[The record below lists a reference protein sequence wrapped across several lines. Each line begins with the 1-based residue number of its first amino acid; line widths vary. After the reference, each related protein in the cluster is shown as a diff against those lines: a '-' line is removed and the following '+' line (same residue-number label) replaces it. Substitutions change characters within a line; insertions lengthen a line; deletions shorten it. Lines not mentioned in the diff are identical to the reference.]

1 MTTQFLN
8 YFFNLHSLIIL
19 SFIMSLGIHLLS
31 KRGFLH
37 MSASTEL
44 RFNHIL
50 IFLVFIL
57 PFVALQMSD
66 RFYFKPVAKTYSAI
80 KYKDYDKDKIK
91 KQPDSEQIILTSS
104 ENPFAISLHRLKQF
118 ILLLLIGSIF
128 FSIRQVFLDYRKL
141 YRLTKKT
148 YLYKK
153 FKSIRIVF
161 SDEVRVPFSF
171 RSLSKAWVVLPLKYS
186 GDRNLLKVSIFHELQ
201 HHRQKD
207 TQSVY
212 LFQFMKA
219 MAGINPALHQWL
231 KIIFETQEF
240 KVDETLIDQ
249 GKVKR
254 QEYARCLIEVAESV
268 SQIEKPLVCATGLA
282 FLPQRQELTRRI
294 EFMYKNTKT
303 SRCAIVLMVLL
314 IMTSMTALAFT
325 TNKAID
331 SRSLSMADAEK
342 MAKHAN
348 KNSSFPITI
357 NEHVLEQLNRYLGTA
372 QGREHVK
379 MALMRMEAY
388 RPMIER
394 KLVQYNAPLELMAIP
409 IMESGYQN
417 LLPSANPVSGAA
429 GLWQFIAPTA
439 RFFGL
444 KVNKRIDERMDV
456 EKETDVAIRYLL
468 SNKLI
473 FNSWELAIMSYNS
486 GERRVRDGMEK
497 TGSDNA
503 WDLVK
508 AGYEND
514 TAYLAKIIAAIL
526 IMKNPNSLN

>member
-19 SFIMSLGIHLLS
+19 SFLMSITLHFFS
-31 KRGFLH
+31 KRGFLS

-44 RFNHIL
+44 RFNHVL
-50 IFLVFIL
+50 IFLVFVL
-57 PFVALQMSD
+57 PIVALQMSD

-80 KYKDYDKDKIK
+80 KMKDYAKVK
-91 KQPDSEQIILTSS
+91 KQNEVVPDQIVLTNNQDPLTLSV
-104 ENPFAISLHRLKQF
+104 NQLKNIVL
-118 ILLLLIGSIF
+118 ILLICSMIYSIY
-128 FSIRQVFLDYRKL
+128 QVYLDYRKL
-141 YRLTKKT
+141 YRLTKNT

-153 FKSIRIVF
+153 YRSVRIVF

-171 RSLSKAWVVLPLKYS
+171 RSLTKAWVVLPMKFS
-186 GDRNLLKVSIFHELQ
+186 SDHNLLKVSIFHELQ

-207 TQSVY
+207 TLSVY

-219 MAGINPALHQWL
+219 VAGINPALHHWFKL
-231 KIIFETQEF
+231 IFEIQEF

-294 EFMYKNTKT
+294 EFMYKNIKT
-303 SRCAIVLMVLL
+303 SRFAIALMALL
-314 IMTSMTALAFT
+314 ITTSMTALAFT

-342 MAKHAN
+342 MAKHART
-348 KNSSFPITI
+348 NSRFPITV
-357 NEHVLEQLNRYLGTA
+357 NDFVLEWLNYYLGTI
-372 QGREHVK
+372 QGRGH
-379 MALMRMEAY
+379 MRQSLLRMEAY
-388 RPMIER
+388 RPMIEK
-394 KLVQYNAPLELMAIP
+394 KLLEYNAPIELMAIP
-409 IMESGYQN
+409 IVESGYQN

-444 KVNKRIDERMDV
+444 KVNKHIDERMDIP
-456 EKETDVAIRYLL
+456 KETDVAIRYLMA
-468 SNKLI
+468 NKMV
-473 FNSWELAIMSYNS
+473 FNSWELAIMAYNS
-486 GERRVRDGMEK
+486 GEKRVRDGIEK
-497 TGSDNA
+497 TGSDDA
-503 WDLVK
+503 WELVK
-508 AGYEND
+508 KGYEND
-514 TAYLAKIIAAIL
+514 TNYLAKVIAAIL
-526 IMKNPNSLN
+526 IMKNPSSLN